1 MAAAPAGAA
10 VTARQGGGSSS
21 YGNAGL
27 GTVDAGPAG
36 ARLLEAAEAGVIV
49 AQGTGGGAGREKG
62 EQTAGL
68 TAMVAQAGRGKKK

>member
-27 GTVDAGPAG
+27 GTADAGLAG
-36 ARLLEAAEAGVIV
+36 ARLLEAAE
-49 AQGTGGGAGREKG
+49 GGATRGVNYEIM
-62 EQTAGL
+62 
-68 TAMVAQAGRGKKK
+68 AMVAQAGRGKKK